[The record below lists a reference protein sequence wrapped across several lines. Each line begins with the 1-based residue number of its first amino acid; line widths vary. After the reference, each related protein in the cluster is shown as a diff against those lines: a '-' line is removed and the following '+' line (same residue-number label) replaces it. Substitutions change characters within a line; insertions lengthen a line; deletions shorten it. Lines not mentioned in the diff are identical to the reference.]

1 MSKTN
6 VSTKIDDSYFSTIH
20 QSNNVKCDY
29 NFEPPIYGPSNTD
42 QSYYEP
48 QSTRIANMRK
58 SASGLSTG
66 AYDFSGEKNIN
77 PKDIDLRNFSVPVGR
92 ALGLTFE
99 EVSQIQTNNAN
110 NIISQSKEEEERQK
124 SEKASKEQMLKDSVE
139 ISQAISNSNFN
150 SEE

>member
-1 MSKTN
+1 MSNTK
-6 VSTKIDDSYFSTIH
+6 VSTKIDDFYFSTIH

-29 NFEPPIYGPSNTD
+29 NFEPPLYGLSNTD

-58 SASGLSTG
+58 SASGLSSG

-77 PKDIDLRNFSVPVGR
+77 PKDIDLKNFDVPIGR

-99 EVSQIQTNNAN
+99 EISQVQTNNTQ
-110 NIISQSKEEEERQK
+110 NIVSQSKDEEERQK
-124 SEKASKEQMLKDSVE
+124 AKKSAKDEMIADSV
-139 ISQAISNSNFN
+139 AISKAIQGDSGS
-150 SEE
+150 SE

>member
-1 MSKTN
+1 MSKN
-6 VSTKIDDSYFSTIH
+6 EVSKKIDDLYFSTIH
-20 QSNNVKCDY
+20 QSNNEVCDY
-29 NFEPPIYGPSNTD
+29 NFEPPLYGPSNTD

-66 AYDFSGEKNIN
+66 AYDFSGEHNIN
-77 PKDIDLRNFSVPVGR
+77 PKNIDLKDFSVPVGR

-99 EVSQIQTNNAN
+99 EVSQIQTNNSQ

-124 SEKASKEQMLKDSVE
+124 AKKSAKEEMIADSIE
-139 ISQAISNSNFN
+139 ISKAISNGSTS
-150 SEE
+150 SEN